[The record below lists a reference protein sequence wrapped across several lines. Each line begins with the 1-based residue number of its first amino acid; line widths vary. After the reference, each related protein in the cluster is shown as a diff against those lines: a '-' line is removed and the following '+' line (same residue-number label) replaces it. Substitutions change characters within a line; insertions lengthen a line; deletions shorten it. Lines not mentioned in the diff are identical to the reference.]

1 MDNMIFDYR
10 AFGEDMNIPAEIIQ
24 LFEKEAYDEFPND
37 NMLMENHILR
47 AVKAYVKSNSRIT
60 VCEN

>member
-10 AFGEDMNIPAEIIQ
+10 SLGEEMDIPAEIVQ

-37 NMLMENHILR
+37 NMLMEIHIMR
-47 AVKAYVKSNSRIT
+47 AVKAYVKSSSRIT